1 MLVDSHCHLD
11 HLDLAEYQGDLSAL
25 LQAARERGVENFLSV
40 GVNLESS
47 KKLIALANEYD
58 DVHVSVG
65 VHPLQE
71 TRPPIPEIS
80 ELITLGSHKSVVA
93 IGETGLD
100 NYYDSDS
107 FEWQQESF
115 IRHLKAASELN
126 KPVIIHTREAKDETL
141 SIMRAH
147 ANTQSAGVLH
157 CFTET
162 LEMAHAA
169 LDLNFYISF
178 SGIVTFRNASAL
190 REVVKQVPL
199 ERMLVE
205 TDSPWLAPVPH
216 RGKQNEPQFVVEV
229 AKAVAE
235 IKGIS
240 FEEVSEVTTENF
252 ENLFLVGQKL

>member
-1 MLVDSHCHLD
+1 VLVDSHCHLD
-11 HLDLAEYQGDLSAL
+11 HLDLAEYKGDLSSL
-25 LQAARERGVENFLSV
+25 LQAARDRGIGHFLSV

-47 KKLIALANEYD
+47 KKLISLANKYD
-58 DVHVSVG
+58 DVNVSVG

-71 TRPPIPEIS
+71 TRPLIPEIS
-80 ELITLGSHKSVVA
+80 ELIELGSHKSVVA

-107 FEWQQESF
+107 SEWQQESF
-115 IRHLKAASELN
+115 IRHLKAASELK
-126 KPVIIHTREAKDETL
+126 KPVIIHTREAKNETL
-141 SIMRAH
+141 SIMRAY

-169 LDLNFYISF
+169 LDLNFLISF
-178 SGIVTFRNASAL
+178 SGIITFRNASAL

-199 ERMLVE
+199 ERILVE

-216 RGKQNEPQFVVEV
+216 RGKQNEPQYVVEV
-229 AKAVAE
+229 AKMVAE

-252 ENLFLVGQKL
+252 EKLFLVD

>member
-25 LQAARERGVENFLSV
+25 LQAARERGVGHFLSV

-47 KKLIALANEYD
+47 RKLIALANEYD
-58 DVHVSVG
+58 DVNVSVG

-71 TRPPIPEIS
+71 TRPPIPQIS
-80 ELITLGSHKSVVA
+80 ELIELGSHKSVVA

-107 FEWQQESF
+107 SEWQQESF
-115 IRHLKAASELN
+115 VRHLKAGSELN

-178 SGIVTFRNASAL
+178 SGIITFCNASTL

-199 ERMLVE
+199 DRMLVE

-252 ENLFLVGQKL
+252 EKLFLVEQKL

>member
-1 MLVDSHCHLD
+1 
-11 HLDLAEYQGDLSAL
+11 
-25 LQAARERGVENFLSV
+25 
-40 GVNLESS
+40 
-47 KKLIALANEYD
+47 
-58 DVHVSVG
+58 
-65 VHPLQE
+65 
-71 TRPPIPEIS
+71 
-80 ELITLGSHKSVVA
+80 
-93 IGETGLD
+93 
-100 NYYDSDS
+100 
-107 FEWQQESF
+107 
-115 IRHLKAASELN
+115 
-126 KPVIIHTREAKDETL
+126 
-141 SIMRAH
+141 MRAH

-178 SGIVTFRNASAL
+178 SGIITFRNASAL

-199 ERMLVE
+199 DRMLVE

-252 ENLFLVGQKL
+252 EKLFLVEQKL